1 MALANLGLS
10 DLFRP
15 GHSQLTNISD
25 FKWLY
30 VSDIIHKTHLNI
42 KESSVH
48 GQPVIGLKSRGK
60 QQDDQSEVINIELN
74 KPFLFFIM
82 DSVSGLVISMGRNRE
97 NGGGGS
103 YRLPI

>member
-1 MALANLGLS
+1 MALDHLGLS
-10 DLFRP
+10 NLFRP

-42 KESSVH
+42 KESTVH
-48 GQPVIGLKSRGK
+48 SQQSIGSKSRGK
-60 QQDDQSEVINIELN
+60 QQDDLSEVINIELN
-74 KPFLFFIM
+74 KPFLFFVM
-82 DSVSGLVISMGRNRE
+82 DSVSGLVISMGRNLE
-97 NGGGGS
+97 NNSS

>member
-1 MALANLGLS
+1 MALDHLGLS
-10 DLFRP
+10 NLFRP

-42 KESSVH
+42 KESTVH
-48 GQPVIGLKSRGK
+48 SQQPIGSKSRGK
-60 QQDDQSEVINIELN
+60 QQDDLSEVINIELN
-74 KPFLFFIM
+74 KPFLFFVM
-82 DSVSGLVISMGRNRE
+82 DSVSGLVISMGRNLE
-97 NGGGGS
+97 NNSS